1 MRIGRAR
8 ITLVG
13 EHGPRW
19 LAEAGRHVCAVESR
33 LGKMAVVVLVGVVVV
48 VMPRVRLVRVG
59 GRVGGRVGVRLGIG
73 VGIGVRVKSTDM
85 RERNLVLCM
94 RPRL

>member
-1 MRIGRAR
+1 LRSCVGRAR

-59 GRVGGRVGVRLGIG
+59 GRVGGRVGVR
-73 VGIGVRVKSTDM
+73 VRV
-85 RERNLVLCM
+85 RVRVWVWA
-94 RPRL
+94 